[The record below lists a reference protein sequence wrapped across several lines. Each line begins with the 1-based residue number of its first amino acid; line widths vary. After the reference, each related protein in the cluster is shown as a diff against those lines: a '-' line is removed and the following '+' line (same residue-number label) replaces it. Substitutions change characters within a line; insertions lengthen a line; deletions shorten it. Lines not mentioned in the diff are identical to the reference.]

1 MAIVKN
7 TYRLQK
13 STNARKSGG
22 KLICTRDPS
31 MISFIEKWL
40 LKRKGDDIMP
50 RGDAS
55 RLDPVRTN
63 EEAKKRGRNGGI
75 ASGKA
80 RRNKALLRDC
90 LEILMEK
97 KMDAKDG
104 DKKITGAEALSVDL
118 FLAALN
124 ETDTAKKAK
133 AFEVL
138 RDTAG
143 QKPVDKIEQTN
154 ANIVIDLG
162 DLDDND

>member
-1 MAIVKN
+1 
-7 TYRLQK
+7 
-13 STNARKSGG
+13 
-22 KLICTRDPS
+22 
-31 MISFIEKWL
+31 
-40 LKRKGDDIMP
+40 MP
-50 RGDAS
+50 RGN
-55 RLDPVRTN
+55 LENMDPCRTK

-143 QKPVDKIEQTN
+143 QKPVDKVEQTN